1 MALTQVSTNGVK
13 NGSLLN
19 ADINASAAI
28 DGSKINPSFTGN
40 LTTSGTVNIGNS
52 LTLSGADPVIYLND
66 SNHNSDFAIFGNGG
80 AFTISDTTNTA
91 NRLTINS
98 LGNVGINT
106 NSPDNTLHLLYDD
119 SQTYNTD
126 IRNAGLQI
134 ENNNGATNTYTQLH
148 LRTGNSDV
156 YLRGIREG
164 NNLAALAILT
174 DNGGSTGDA
183 GEAMRITS
191 SGRVGINTNNP
202 TSKLDIHCGTD
213 NTGLQVTSTDAGAFA
228 SFFDNTGA
236 SSIGHQGADLVLSC
250 DPAGSVSN
258 SSILLQV
265 DSNNTRMT
273 IHNNGN
279 VTIAD
284 GDLVIGTN
292 GHGIDF
298 SATGDNSG
306 ASSELLDDYEE
317 GACNPTQINGSFT
330 VGGSDG
336 RYTKV
341 GRLVTW
347 MINIQFDSTS
357 SNNHIRIGNFPFTAA
372 GGRAG
377 AGIIRYSDDNEAY
390 KICWHV
396 DGGSASASGYYLD
409 SGASVPANAVSQRRF
424 DITFVY
430 EAAS

>member
-40 LTTSGTVNIGNS
+40 LATSGTASIGNS

-91 NRLTINS
+91 DRLTIISDGKIGIGRTSPNAKLEVGGS
-98 LGNVGINT
+98 VYLTMNTSTPNEGNALKFQAKTGGFNT
-106 NSPDNTLHLLYDD
+106 NYGAAIH
-119 SQTYNTD
+119 
-126 IRNAGLQI
+126 GLRV
-134 ENNNGATNTYTQLH
+134 NDTSA
-148 LRTGNSDV
+148 
-156 YLRGIREG
+156 YLRFDTGGQSEKMRLDANGRLGIG
-164 NNLAALAILT
+164 
-174 DNGGSTGDA
+174 
-183 GEAMRITS
+183 
-191 SGRVGINTNNP
+191 TNNP
-202 TSKLDIHCGTD
+202 SSKLDIHCGTD
-213 NTGLQVTSTDAGAFA
+213 NTALQITSTDAGAFL

-298 SATGDNSG
+298 SASGNNSG
-306 ASSELLDDYEE
+306 QTSELLDDYEE
-317 GACNPTQINGSFT
+317 GTCNPTQINGSFT

-396 DGGSASASGYYLD
+396 DGGAASSSGYYLD
-409 SGASVPANAVSQRRF
+409 SGASVPAHAVSQRRF